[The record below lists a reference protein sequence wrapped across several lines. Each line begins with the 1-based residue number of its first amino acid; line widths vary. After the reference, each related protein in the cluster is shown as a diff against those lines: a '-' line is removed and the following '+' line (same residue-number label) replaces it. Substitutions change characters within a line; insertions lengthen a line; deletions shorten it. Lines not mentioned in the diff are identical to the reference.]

1 MLLLIYFQVTWWLVW
16 LFCSY
21 HSCEI
26 KSHLEIFKDKKGR
39 WHRLHITSLVIKP
52 TVALIFLMAK
62 NINARH
68 VLYSTQYLFSDGD
81 FCTYLHFAVAAPS
94 KGLVSHPYLLNIGIS
109 HERDPQY
116 HFLAVSIHQLRV
128 DKYGSSCWNDR
139 HTQLIPAFSELKIQI
154 WNEFII

>member
-1 MLLLIYFQVTWWLVW
+1 
-16 LFCSY
+16 
-21 HSCEI
+21 
-26 KSHLEIFKDKKGR
+26 
-39 WHRLHITSLVIKP
+39 
-52 TVALIFLMAK
+52 MAK

-154 WNEFII
+154 QNEFII